1 MKAAAVDRND
11 YRGGSNCVRQSNE
24 EAMRS
29 LNTRFKCHAVDEI
42 GGHGHIFG
50 AQGKA
55 LNLDAEEKVAL
66 GIEKCRMS
74 SLYQKSSCGAVGLL
88 ALPALA

>member
-1 MKAAAVDRND
+1 
-11 YRGGSNCVRQSNE
+11 
-24 EAMRS
+24 MRS
-29 LNTRFKCHAVDEI
+29 LNTQFKCHVVDEI

-55 LNLDAEEKVAL
+55 LNLDAEEKYVL

-74 SLYQKSSCGAVGLL
+74 SLYQNFSCGAVDLL
-88 ALPALA
+88 AHTCPCRRRFAPI